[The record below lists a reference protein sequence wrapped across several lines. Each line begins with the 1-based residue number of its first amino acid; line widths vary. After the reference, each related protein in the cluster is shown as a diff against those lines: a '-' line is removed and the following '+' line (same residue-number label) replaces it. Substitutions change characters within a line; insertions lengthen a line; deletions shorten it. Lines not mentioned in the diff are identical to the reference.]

1 VNYKF
6 SIVTPTFRQLDW
18 LRLCIA
24 SVRDQVVATPTTLE
38 ARRSTL
44 SVEHIIQDAETPGI
58 EELARELGA
67 EFYRN
72 GQLIFHAKEC
82 ALGVQPAILQ
92 SAPDQ
97 AANDSFLTNKF
108 HSPHKKHDAKR
119 HFRSVSSVRSVV
131 NSCPTVPDQAH
142 YYLKIFS
149 EKDAGMYDAINRG
162 LARSSGEICA
172 WLNSDE
178 QYLPGTLSKVAE
190 IFQQQTKLDVLL
202 GDAILLNS
210 SLETICYRRI
220 MVPNL
225 WHTRLAHL
233 HSLSCAMFFTI
244 SSLPIPP
251 LNPRW
256 KVISDA
262 VLMEHFLVSRKN
274 IQACRLPLAAYAF
287 TGQNLSANKNCKEL
301 EQWWAETRWPPRA
314 LKPLVIIYNR
324 FRRLLAGAYQNFQLN
339 TKIHTFSGYK
349 SLKGSVSGLWPAN

>member
-1 VNYKF
+1 MFNPNF

-24 SVRDQVVATPTTLE
+24 SVRDQV
-38 ARRSTL
+38 L
-44 SVEHIIQDAETPGI
+44 SSPLRVEHIIQDAETPGI

-82 ALGVQPAILQ
+82 GMGVPPAILQ
-92 SAPDQ
+92 SA
-97 AANDSFLTNKF
+97 TNT
-108 HSPHKKHDAKR
+108 SAPNY
-119 HFRSVSSVRSVV
+119 S
-131 NSCPTVPDQAH
+131 
-142 YYLKIFS
+142 LKIFS

-162 LARSSGEICA
+162 LVHSTGEICA

-178 QYLPGTLSKVAE
+178 QYLPETLSKVAE

-210 SLETICYRRI
+210 SLEPICYRRI
-220 MVPNL
+220 MVPSL

-233 HSLSCAMFFTI
+233 HSLSCAMFFKK
-244 SSLPIPP
+244 SALPNPP

-262 VLMEHFLVSRKN
+262 VLMEHFLMSRKN
-274 IQACRLPLAAYAF
+274 IHACQLPLAAYAF
-287 TGQNLSANKNCKEL
+287 TGQNLSADKNCKEL
-301 EQWWAETRWPPRA
+301 DQWWAETRWPARA
-314 LKPLVIIYNR
+314 LKPLVVIHNR
-324 FRRLLAGAYQNFQLN
+324 LRRFLAGAYQNFQLN
-339 TKIHTFSGYK
+339 TKIHTSSGYK

>member
-1 VNYKF
+1 MNPEF

-24 SVRDQVVATPTTLE
+24 SVRDQVLHSA
-38 ARRSTL
+38 L
-44 SVEHIIQDAETPGI
+44 SIEHIIQDAGTPGI

-67 EFYRN
+67 DFYRD

-82 ALGVQPAILQ
+82 GLGVPPAILQ

-97 AANDSFLTNKF
+97 AANYS
-108 HSPHKKHDAKR
+108 
-119 HFRSVSSVRSVV
+119 
-131 NSCPTVPDQAH
+131 
-142 YYLKIFS
+142 LKIFS

-162 LARSSGEICA
+162 LARSAGEICA

-178 QYLPGTLSKVAE
+178 QYLPETLSKVAE

-210 SLETICYRRI
+210 SLEPICYRRI
-220 MVPNL
+220 MVPSL
-225 WHTRLAHL
+225 WHTRLVHL
-233 HSLSCAMFFTI
+233 HSLSCAMFFKK
-244 SSLPIPP
+244 SALPNPP

-262 VLMEHFLVSRKN
+262 VLMQHFLLSKKT
-274 IQACRLPLAAYAF
+274 IHACQLPLAAYAF
-287 TGQNLSANKNCKEL
+287 TGQNLSADKSCNEL

-314 LKPLVIIYNR
+314 LKPLVVINNR
-324 FRRLLAGAYQNFQLN
+324 VRRFLAGAYQKFQLN
-339 TKIHTFSGYK
+339 TKIHTLSGYK
-349 SLKGSVSGLWPAN
+349 SLKGSVSGLWPAH